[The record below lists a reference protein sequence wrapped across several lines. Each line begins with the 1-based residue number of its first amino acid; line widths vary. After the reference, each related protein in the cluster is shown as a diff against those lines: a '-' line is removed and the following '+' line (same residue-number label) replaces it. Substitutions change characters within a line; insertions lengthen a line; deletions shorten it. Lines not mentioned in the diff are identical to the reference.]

1 MDTDRPINIQRLI
14 VLLTYGLHLLL
25 IPAALGALVNALK
38 IRDLRP
44 AESDGEAVPAD
55 RDTTFLLSHHRWLL
69 RTFLISLFF
78 AAMGSGTMYYGVG
91 YALLIGALLWWI
103 YRMVRG
109 LVRYAEHKP
118 MPVA

>member
-1 MDTDRPINIQRLI
+1 MDTDNYDRSQRLI
-14 VLLTYGLHLLL
+14 LWTAYILHVLL

-38 IRDLRP
+38 IREYGKASASKDLKH
-44 AESDGEAVPAD
+44 
-55 RDTTFLLSHHRWLL
+55 RDSAKLLVTHHQWLL

-78 AAMGSGTMYYGVG
+78 IAMGAGTAYYGVG
-91 YALLIGALLWWI
+91 YLLGLGTAVWWI

-109 LVRYAEHKP
+109 IIGYAERKP

>member
-1 MDTDRPINIQRLI
+1 MDTDNYDRSQRLI
-14 VLLTYGLHLLL
+14 LWTAYILHVLL

-38 IRDLRP
+38 IREYGKASTSKYLQH
-44 AESDGEAVPAD
+44 
-55 RDTTFLLSHHRWLL
+55 RDSAKLLVTHHQWLL

-78 AAMGSGTMYYGVG
+78 MAMGAGTAYYGVG
-91 YALLIGALLWWI
+91 YFLGLGAAVWWI

-109 LVRYAEHKP
+109 IVGYAERKP